1 VEFDVTS
8 QRFRLKDEHV
18 MQGLFVGV
26 LGGQGFSEH
35 LLGFVFGVIL
45 CFLGVHHH
53 EKPPFGRRLVVSFQ
67 ASRFTTGLN
76 IQTTQEL

>member
-1 VEFDVTS
+1 
-8 QRFRLKDEHV
+8 
-18 MQGLFVGV
+18 MGV

-76 IQTTQEL
+76 IQATQEL